1 MAATKRQMNWSP
13 VVFTVTGG
21 TAYTATGVTQCS
33 VDHGKSVQKFS
44 GDADH
49 FPTTVVEDFR
59 DPTISVTSADQ
70 AWIDTVA
77 LAGFGSVAATHKDAK
92 GAVGG
97 SITYTLNNA
106 LADSSSDQ
114 GSHRAFGSGQVKFSG
129 QSADGVTSPLA
140 ISLA

>member
-1 MAATKRQMNWSP
+1 
-13 VVFTVTGG
+13 
-21 TAYTATGVTQCS
+21 
-33 VDHGKSVQKFS
+33 VQKFS

-59 DPTISVTSADQ
+59 DPSISLTCADQ

-77 LAGFGSVAATHKDAK
+77 LGGMFTSVAATHKDAK
-92 GAVGG
+92 GATGG
-97 SITYTLNNA
+97 NITYTLSNA
-106 LADSSSDQ
+106 IAESSSDQ
-114 GSHRAFGSGQVKFSG
+114 GSHKAFGSGQVKFTG